1 MSEAL
6 VVLVRS
12 IIGFFSLLIFARLLG
27 KQQISQLT
35 FFDYVL
41 GITVGSIAASLSVDL
56 SSRAWPH
63 WVGLLTWTVLVL
75 ALQILTIK
83 SPVAAKFFSGE
94 PTVVISNGK
103 ILEDA
108 MKKTRYTVSD
118 LMEQLR
124 DKNIFDLTEVQFA
137 VLETDGQLSVQLK
150 PELRPVT
157 VKDMNLMP
165 ADSGLSAQLIYNGMI
180 IEENLE
186 LVGLDRLWL
195 EQQLQQQGI
204 EKVTDVFLA
213 SYNPAASTLYIDLYS
228 DNLESSTKKP
238 N

>member
-1 MSEAL
+1 
-6 VVLVRS
+6 
-12 IIGFFSLLIFARLLG
+12 
-27 KQQISQLT
+27 
-35 FFDYVL
+35 
-41 GITVGSIAASLSVDL
+41 
-56 SSRAWPH
+56 
-63 WVGLLTWTVLVL
+63 
-75 ALQILTIK
+75 
-83 SPVAAKFFSGE
+83 
-94 PTVVISNGK
+94 
-103 ILEDA
+103 

>member
-1 MSEAL
+1 
-6 VVLVRS
+6 
-12 IIGFFSLLIFARLLG
+12 
-27 KQQISQLT
+27 
-35 FFDYVL
+35 
-41 GITVGSIAASLSVDL
+41 
-56 SSRAWPH
+56 
-63 WVGLLTWTVLVL
+63 
-75 ALQILTIK
+75 
-83 SPVAAKFFSGE
+83 
-94 PTVVISNGK
+94 
-103 ILEDA
+103 

-213 SYNPAASTLYIDLYS
+213 SYNPAANTLYIDLYS